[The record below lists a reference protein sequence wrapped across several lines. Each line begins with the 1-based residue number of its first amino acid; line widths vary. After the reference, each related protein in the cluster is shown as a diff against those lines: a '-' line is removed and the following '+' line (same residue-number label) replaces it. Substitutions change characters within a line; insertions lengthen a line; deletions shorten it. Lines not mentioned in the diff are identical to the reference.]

1 MEDSD
6 IPAAK
11 PAPVQTLISPAK
23 EKDLLIEN
31 YLPNLSNYQK
41 VIKRIQITDDK
52 YQKIEKPYILS
63 PNVNFTDQ
71 KDYYIFY
78 NDNLK
83 LLIDLF
89 KDELKEYL
97 KEHNVIL
104 YYKKNNLND
113 IIKEIGSD
121 LNADYSYNP
130 IKLVS
135 NFIAYNWYQ
144 ETIDHANLL
153 ANNLNSL
160 TSLVN
165 KYSDKI
171 TENSFCSV
179 TISEKLFD
187 EAVNVQIY
195 DKNSEKKNCL
205 IYMKEIKDIKEKD
218 LNDIEKL
225 KLMNKKIDEFKK
237 VIKPEN
243 SIDNIKEFCFVLNQI
258 SEYVKNFERSLQTK
272 ELDLLK
278 VMDPIRRKLN
288 YYLLEFRYKFVENLA
303 PILNIKINRYKILCE
318 SLERT
323 AVYLEK
329 GEAKTFMKNLREE
342 LDKKAKNIDSFY
354 QFQEIE
360 IKDIISIAKQ
370 INFNKYEDLIEGYE
384 NKINDYQDQLTAKN
398 REFLTFTAKETLK
411 LAFNAYTGLNFVDNG
426 ITKNIPLNKIE
437 QFIISDNAIK
447 ESENNTNKGEELNK
461 NEIIEDRSQKIL
473 EKRRENLNSI
483 GIKANEMGNDII
495 DKISKSFE
503 MYQEMT
509 KIDRNIGKC
518 QKMKQKL
525 QEKYNYN
532 YDFFNALKLYCL
544 IDKKNIEK
552 DDYIG
557 IMLEENNKEK
567 ANELREYS
575 VYKLTDLRN
584 E

>member
-171 TENSFCSV
+171 SENSFCSV

-384 NKINDYQDQLTAKN
+384 NKINDYQDQLTVKN

-518 QKMKQKL
+518 QRMKQKL

>member
-11 PAPVQTLISPAK
+11 PAPIQTLISPAK

-135 NFIAYNWYQ
+135 SFIAYNWYQ

-171 TENSFCSV
+171 SENSFCSV

>member
-171 TENSFCSV
+171 SENSFCSV

>member
-153 ANNLNSL
+153 ANNLKSL
-160 TSLVN
+160 TSIVN
-165 KYSDKI
+165 TYSDKI
-171 TENSFCSV
+171 TENNFCSV

-187 EAVNVQIY
+187 EAVNFQIY
-195 DKNSEKKNCL
+195 CNNSKNRSCL

-503 MYQEMT
+503 MYQDMT

-518 QKMKQKL
+518 QRMKQKL

>member
-52 YQKIEKPYILS
+52 YQKIEKLYVLS

-171 TENSFCSV
+171 SENSFCSV

>member
-52 YQKIEKPYILS
+52 YQKIEKLYVLS

-171 TENSFCSV
+171 SENSFCSV

-218 LNDIEKL
+218 LNDFEKL

-518 QKMKQKL
+518 QRMKQKL

>member
-1 MEDSD
+1 MTK
-6 IPAAK
+6 I
-11 PAPVQTLISPAK
+11 
-23 EKDLLIEN
+23 
-31 YLPNLSNYQK
+31 QK
-41 VIKRIQITDDK
+41 
-52 YQKIEKPYILS
+52 
-63 PNVNFTDQ
+63 
-71 KDYYIFY
+71 
-78 NDNLK
+78 
-83 LLIDLF
+83 
-89 KDELKEYL
+89 
-97 KEHNVIL
+97 
-104 YYKKNNLND
+104 
-113 IIKEIGSD
+113 
-121 LNADYSYNP
+121 
-130 IKLVS
+130 
-135 NFIAYNWYQ
+135 
-144 ETIDHANLL
+144 
-153 ANNLNSL
+153 
-160 TSLVN
+160 
-165 KYSDKI
+165 
-171 TENSFCSV
+171 
-179 TISEKLFD
+179 
-187 EAVNVQIY
+187 
-195 DKNSEKKNCL
+195 KKNCL

-518 QKMKQKL
+518 QRMKQKL